1 MIRLIGPAALCAGL
15 LAACGPQADDPEA
28 SGPPQI
34 PEGSVVTAPAEPYD
48 VNADAR
54 AALDAAFARAAENDK
69 RVLVK
74 FGGNWCPDCR
84 ILAGMMELPVFADM
98 LEEHYEVVAIDV
110 GRYDRNQDLVERLG
124 FSEGLE
130 GVPTVMIVTADGAVV
145 NAGAATE
152 WRTARER
159 DPQEAL
165 DYFHRYAVE
174 PAASD
179 AVIVPVSSS

>member
-1 MIRLIGPAALCAGL
+1 MIRAFGPVVLCAGI
-15 LAACGPQADDPEA
+15 LAACSPQAD
-28 SGPPQI
+28 GPPQI
-34 PEGSVVTAPAEPYD
+34 PEGSVVTAPAEPYS
-48 VNADAR
+48 VTADAR
-54 AALDAAFARAAENDK
+54 AELDAAFARAAQTDK

-84 ILAGMMELPVFADM
+84 ILAGMMELPTFAQM
-98 LEEHYEVVAIDV
+98 LDEHYEVVAIDV

-130 GVPTVMIVTADGAVV
+130 GVPTVVIVTADGAVI

-165 DYFHRYAVE
+165 DYFHRYALE
-174 PAASD
+174 PIAPD
-179 AVIVPVSSS
+179 ATRVPTSSS